1 MMYRALQSFPGGSG
15 LVHAGTEID
24 LPQDEADE
32 LIAEGL
38 VEPVSGDD
46 AARSPAAPTVDDI
59 LDAALFALR
68 TATPDQAREFFR
80 AMAADPEIA
89 PKVDN
94 EVDRQEKLI
103 AAIDGLEKGNEAH
116 WTQSGVPQVSA
127 LEAATGLAD
136 VTAAERDAAWEE
148 YQAAKEGG
156 E

>member
-1 MMYRALQSFPGGSG
+1 MYRVLESFPRGAG
-15 LVHAGTEID
+15 LAHAGAEID

-38 VEPVSGDD
+38 VEPVSGDGPG
-46 AARSPAAPTVDDI
+46 RRPAAPTVDDI
-59 LDAALFALR
+59 LDAALSALR
-68 TATPDQAREFFR
+68 QATPDQVREFFR

-103 AAIDGLEKGNEAH
+103 AAIAGLEEGNEAH
-116 WTQSGVPQVSA
+116 WTESGAPKVSA

-148 YQAAKEGG
+148 YRAAKEDG